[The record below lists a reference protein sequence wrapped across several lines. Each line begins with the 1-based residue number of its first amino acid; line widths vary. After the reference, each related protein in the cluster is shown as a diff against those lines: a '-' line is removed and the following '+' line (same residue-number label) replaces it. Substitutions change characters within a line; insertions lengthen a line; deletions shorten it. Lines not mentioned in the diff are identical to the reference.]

1 LIDSTHPNISIRRQC
16 ELLGVSRASVY
27 YESTVSTKPE
37 FSDKTLMDLIDLQYS
52 QTPFYGSRKIALAL
66 SLQLGSKINRKRI
79 QRLMRIMGLVAI
91 YPKPN
96 TSNPRQDHKIYPYL
110 LTGLAINRPGMVWAS
125 DITYVKLRQ
134 GFAYLVAIIDWYSR
148 KVLSWK
154 LSNTMDTS
162 FCTEALQEAIS
173 AYGAP
178 EYFNTDQGA
187 QFTAEEFTAILKAN
201 AIKISMDGKGRA
213 IDNVFTER
221 LWRSIKYENIY
232 LKGYQTMREAE
243 AGIAEYIEFY
253 NTSRFH
259 ESLDYR
265 TPDQVHEGAY
275 KAKEIIVGK
284 KDLKAAA

>member
-1 LIDSTHPNISIRRQC
+1 
-16 ELLGVSRASVY
+16 
-27 YESTVSTKPE
+27 
-37 FSDKTLMDLIDLQYS
+37 MDLIDLQYS
-52 QTPFYGSRKIALAL
+52 QTPFYGSRKIGLAL

-79 QRLMRIMGLVAI
+79 QRLMRAMGIVAI

-96 TSNPRQDHKIYPYL
+96 TSKPRKDHKIYPYL
-110 LTGLAINRPGMVWAS
+110 LTGLVINRPGMVWAT
-125 DITYVKLRQ
+125 DITYVRLTK
-134 GFAYLVAIIDWYSR
+134 GFAYLVAVIDWYSR
-148 KVLSWK
+148 KVLSWR

-173 AYGAP
+173 TYGIP

-187 QFTAEEFTAILKAN
+187 QFTAEEFIAILKAN
-201 AIKISMDGKGRA
+201 GVNISMDGKGRA

-232 LKGYQTMREAE
+232 PKGYQTMREAE
-243 AGIAEYIEFY
+243 AGIAEYIDFY
-253 NTSRFH
+253 NMKRFH
-259 ESLDYR
+259 ESLDYK
-265 TPDQVHEGAY
+265 TPEQVHEGRY